1 MASRGAENRLTLSRE
16 YATIAQIRVVTN
28 RKKEADGMQEVGV
41 ARTMEVY
48 EALRDHIVS
57 GRLRPNEALIED
69 DLASTFNVSRTPIR
83 ESFQRLFRD
92 GLIVP
97 RKRGWQ
103 VKEFG
108 RAEVQEKYEVRAE
121 LEGLAARLAAERGS
135 PVHKSKIQRIHRDR
149 LNLNRSSVAE
159 RVRTNRE
166 LHDTIA
172 IAAQNEQL
180 QNMIYLTQN
189 FYYNLRTASQTSLES
204 FERSQIEH
212 EEIVDA
218 IVQGD
223 AERAHTTM
231 RNHILRALSVW
242 LETTDAL

>member
-1 MASRGAENRLTLSRE
+1 MQGA
-16 YATIAQIRVVTN
+16 
-28 RKKEADGMQEVGV
+28 GV

-48 EALRDHIVS
+48 EALRDDIVS
-57 GRLRPNEALIED
+57 GKLRPNEALIED
-69 DLASTFNVSRTPIR
+69 ELANNFNVSRTPIR

-121 LEGLAARLAAERGS
+121 LEGLAARLAAVRGS
-135 PVHKSKIQRIHRDR
+135 PVHKSKIQRIHKDR
-149 LNLNRSSVAE
+149 LNLNLSRVAE

-166 LHDTIA
+166 LHGAIA
-172 IAAQNEQL
+172 EAAQNEQL
-180 QNMIYLTQN
+180 QNMIALTQN
-189 FYYNLRTASQTSLES
+189 FYYNLRTASQTSPES
-204 FERSQIEH
+204 FERSQVEH

-218 IVQGD
+218 IMQGD
-223 AERAHTTM
+223 DERAHNAM
-231 RNHILRALSVW
+231 REHILRALSVW
-242 LETTDAL
+242 LETTDGL